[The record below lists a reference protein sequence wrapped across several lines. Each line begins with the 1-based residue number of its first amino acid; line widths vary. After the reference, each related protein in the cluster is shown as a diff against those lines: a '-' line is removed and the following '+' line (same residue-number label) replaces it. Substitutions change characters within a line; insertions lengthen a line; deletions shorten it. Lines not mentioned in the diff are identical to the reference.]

1 MKIRPVHA
9 LVVAILALVVAM
21 AGTSYAALQI
31 TSAQIKNNT
40 IKSKDIKDKQVSGAD
55 VKDSSLTGDDV
66 KDGSLTAADL
76 PAPTAPACAADQYRI
91 ATGCLIKAVRPGG
104 ATTLGAALVDCNSL
118 GGRLPTI
125 NETKLLPLSDAL
137 TAGVTWADGN
147 LSNYEFTGAFQQNG
161 AFADVITTSF
171 GGNVILEN
179 GVTPRF
185 HHCVVD
191 PR

>member
-76 PAPTAPACAADQYRI
+76 PAPTAPTCAADAFRL
-91 ATGCLIKAVRPGG
+91 ATGCLIKATRSVG
-104 ATTLGAALVDCNSL
+104 TLNSALIDCNGL
-118 GGRLPTI
+118 GGRLPTLA
-125 NETKLLPLSDAL
+125 ETKLLPLSNAL
-137 TAGVTWADGN
+137 T
-147 LSNYEFTGAFQQNG
+147 LSL
-161 AFADVITTSF
+161 IH
-171 GGNVILEN
+171 I
-179 GVTPRF
+179 
-185 HHCVVD
+185 
-191 PR
+191 